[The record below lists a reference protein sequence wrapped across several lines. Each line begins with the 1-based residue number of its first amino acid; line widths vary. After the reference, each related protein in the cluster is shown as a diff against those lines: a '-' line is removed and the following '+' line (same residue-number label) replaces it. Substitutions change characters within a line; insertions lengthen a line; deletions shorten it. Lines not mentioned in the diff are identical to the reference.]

1 VGVLTGRRWAAS
13 WAAAYLFYV
22 AASRLVWS
30 EVSPH
35 GRGWLVGLAQALVIS
50 LFGALLLRVGVRSG
64 RTAL

>member
-22 AASRLVWS
+22 AASHLVWS